1 MKTKTFNKKL
11 TLKQQTVAHLETG
24 DMKVIL
30 GGSGDTCGGC
40 IPKTELYITCWC
52 TELHC

>member
-11 TLKQQTVAHLETG
+11 TLNRQTAANLETG
-24 DMKVIL
+24 DKKVIL
-30 GGSGDTCGGC
+30 GGSGDSCGAC